1 MVIDSI
7 VSAIGL
13 AKSGYETLNL
23 VRGIVGTDVISA
35 YFKHDGTNIEGSKD
49 INVKLH
55 SDPENNAIWWY
66 SVKPIDDYI
75 FVRTPVIES
84 CAHEIVGREE
94 GEDQPD
100 AKYWRW
106 VATGLPG
113 RIYGADSDVNLKV
126 DFLIYG
132 YKPKA
137 LIKHFS
143 TQ

>member
-1 MVIDSI
+1 MEIDKI
-7 VSAIGL
+7 VSAIGWI
-13 AKSGYETLNL
+13 KSGYETLKF
-23 VRGIVGTDVISA
+23 VREIAGSDVISA
-35 YFKHDGTNIEGSKD
+35 YFKHDGTKVGGSKD
-49 INVKLH
+49 ISVNLH
-55 SDPENNAIWWY
+55 CKTEDNTIWWY
-66 SVKPIDDYI
+66 SVKPLDDYI
-75 FVRTPVIES
+75 FIRTPLIES

-94 GEDQPD
+94 GQEQPD
-100 AKYWRW
+100 ARYWRW

-113 RIYGADSDVNLKV
+113 RIYGGDSDVNLKV

>member
-1 MVIDSI
+1 MEIDKI
-7 VSAIGL
+7 VSAISL
-13 AKSGYETLNL
+13 AKSGYETLKI
-23 VRGIVGTDVISA
+23 VWGIAGTDVISA
-35 YFKHDGTNIEGSKD
+35 YFKHDRKRVEGSKD
-49 INVKLH
+49 IIVELH
-55 SDPENNAIWWY
+55 RDSKNKAIWWY
-66 SVKPIDDYI
+66 SVKPLKDYI
-75 FVRTPVIES
+75 FIRTPLIES
-84 CAHEIVGREE
+84 CAHEIVGQEE

-100 AKYWRW
+100 ARYWRW

-113 RIYGADSDVNLKV
+113 RIYGGDSDVNLKV